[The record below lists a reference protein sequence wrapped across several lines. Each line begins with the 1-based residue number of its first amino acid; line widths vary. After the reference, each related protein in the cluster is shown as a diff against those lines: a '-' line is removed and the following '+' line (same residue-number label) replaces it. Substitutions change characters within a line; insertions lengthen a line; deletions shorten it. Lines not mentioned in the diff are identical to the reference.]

1 MLAYAMTSRHQ
12 PMSLERT
19 FVGQMSVSNTE
30 HRAVA
35 LPWLMDL
42 YEARVIVTILIGL
55 SGVTVY

>member
-1 MLAYAMTSRHQ
+1 
-12 PMSLERT
+12 MSLERT

>member
-1 MLAYAMTSRHQ
+1 
-12 PMSLERT
+12 MSLERT

-30 HRAVA
+30 NRAVA